1 MRERENHEP
10 VYYIGVA
17 ARLVGVHPQ
26 TLRTY
31 ERLGLVKPHR
41 TKRGQRLYSEADLE
55 RVRQI
60 RRLTDELGVNLAG
73 VEIILNLL
81 ERIEKLQAEIEALKR
96 RIEQGLP
103 ALGPGQG
110 VRIEVEE
117 VEIEL
122 PDKGAAGA
130 GE

>member
-1 MRERENHEP
+1 MRERDRNEP

-41 TKRGQRLYSEADLE
+41 TERGQRLYSEADLD

-81 ERIEKLQAEIEALKR
+81 ERIERLQAEVESLKR

-103 ALGPGQG
+103 ALGPGKS
-110 VRIEVEE
+110 VRIEVEGE
-117 VEIEL
+117 A
-122 PDKGAAGA
+122 DAAGA
-130 GE
+130 

>member
-1 MRERENHEP
+1 MRERDRLEP

-41 TKRGQRLYSEADLE
+41 TERGQRLYSEADLD

-96 RIEQGLP
+96 RIDQGLP
-103 ALGPGQG
+103 ALGPGEG
-110 VRIEVEE
+110 VRIEVEGGA
-117 VEIEL
+117 
-122 PDKGAAGA
+122 DAAG
-130 GE
+130 G

>member
-1 MRERENHEP
+1 MRERDNHEP

-31 ERLGLVKPHR
+31 ERLGLVKPYR
-41 TKRGQRLYSEADLE
+41 TERGQRLYSEADLE

-81 ERIEKLQAEIEALKR
+81 ERIEKLQAEVEALR
-96 RIEQGLP
+96 QRIEEGLP
-103 ALGPGQG
+103 ALGPGLG
-110 VRIEVEE
+110 RVLEVDDE
-117 VEIEL
+117 
-122 PDKGAAGA
+122 AAGA
-130 GE
+130 